1 MLIQYSDVIRGMNG
15 TIQENQKLCC
25 IEQYPAPGDR
35 EHEEQHG
42 RFNEMSAK
50 RHQELSMLGVCNRMG
65 SEQQKPKLTGF
76 LKSNDILEQWSILN
90 PKTYNLAITTL
101 NGHHITTHTLH
112 DAHRKIPRDLIHQ
125 TLFRN
130 CRKPQHKNLITHKFE
145 LPNPPKPHLQ
155 PPNSTRVAAPP
166 RRRASLVGATARGGG
181 GGRARAYQRLEEKES
196 GDRAPPIAAAAS
208 IAGEGDAAEATAA
221 AAAAA
226 AMAAALSVTE

>member
-1 MLIQYSDVIRGMNG
+1 MIPSHVVITN
-15 TIQENQKLCC
+15 C
-25 IEQYPAPGDR
+25 
-35 EHEEQHG
+35 HH
-42 RFNEMSAK
+42 AK
-50 RHQELSMLGVCNRMG
+50 TGLK
-65 SEQQKPKLTGF
+65 KPKLTGF

-181 GGRARAYQRLEEKES
+181 GRARAYQRLEEKES

-208 IAGEGDAAEATAA
+208 IAGEGDAAEA
-221 AAAAA
+221 AAAA

>member
-1 MLIQYSDVIRGMNG
+1 MIPSHVVITN
-15 TIQENQKLCC
+15 C
-25 IEQYPAPGDR
+25 
-35 EHEEQHG
+35 HH
-42 RFNEMSAK
+42 AK
-50 RHQELSMLGVCNRMG
+50 TGLK
-65 SEQQKPKLTGF
+65 KPKLTGF

-208 IAGEGDAAEATAA
+208 IAGEGDAAEA
-221 AAAAA
+221 AAAA

>member
-1 MLIQYSDVIRGMNG
+1 MIPSHVVITN
-15 TIQENQKLCC
+15 C
-25 IEQYPAPGDR
+25 
-35 EHEEQHG
+35 HH
-42 RFNEMSAK
+42 AK
-50 RHQELSMLGVCNRMG
+50 TGLK
-65 SEQQKPKLTGF
+65 KPKLTGF

-166 RRRASLVGATARGGG
+166 REPSGSYCERRRR
-181 GGRARAYQRLEEKES
+181 RARARLPEAGGEGERGPRPS
-196 GDRAPPIAAAAS
+196 NRRRRLHRRRRRRGGSNSSSSSNGGSLIGYRVMRQRAPPS
-208 IAGEGDAAEATAA
+208 PS
-221 AAAAA
+221 
-226 AMAAALSVTE
+226 LSPS